1 MKIKNIFN
9 RKKKNMGEPQPLQ
22 VQDIA
27 DTPITA
33 EPDNAEVAAQ
43 AILDVLIDMRH
54 KAAQKYIRKHGKTDI
69 EPEREP
75 KMKPAKV
82 MAPHDAKYYHHLAD
96 RIRQAYDSSRL
107 RAMRFLSWC
116 EQELKKSDLPMTG
129 DGSLALIEAELYKRI
144 DIVDREGGKLKER
157 WQHCL
162 AEVTIR
168 LMQAQRKESDE
179 SGTPK
184 K

>member
-1 MKIKNIFN
+1 MNSRNLF
-9 RKKKNMGEPQPLQ
+9 RKKKQEPEPLQ
-22 VQDIA
+22 VQGVA
-27 DTPITA
+27 AAPMTA

-43 AILDVLIDMRH
+43 AILEVLIDMRH

-69 EPEREP
+69 EPEYEP
-75 KMKPAKV
+75 KVKPAKV
-82 MAPHDAKYYHHLAD
+82 VAPHDVKYYHHLAD

-129 DGSLALIEAELYKRI
+129 DGSLTLIETELYKRI

-162 AEVTIR
+162 AEVTLR
-168 LMQAQRKESDE
+168 LMNAHRNEASQTEDTDKN
-179 SGTPK
+179 
-184 K
+184 